1 MKTGRSITELAQE
14 IQRQT
19 KEKKDFNAPSNLLTA
34 TNDGKI
40 TLQGHDT
47 FEISNNAHG
56 QFASRLNIPKKYY
69 DKMYHDAPELWAKNM
84 NHWLV
89 TNPEK
94 RLIRTLDG
102 KVRAFLSN
110 GYRTLDNFQ
119 LLEAVLPVLQSRSDV
134 QIESCQ
140 VTEDK
145 LYLKVFF
152 KDLEQEIT
160 GSSMKN
166 DIVRVG
172 LCISNSEVGNGSL
185 SVQPMTYRLVC
196 TNGMISN
203 TATRKY
209 HTGRKG
215 QMDMNE
221 IQAIL
226 SDETKKQSDH
236 AFWLQV
242 QDIIKHNLKPETI
255 AIEMQKFEDAT
266 QRVIGEDMT
275 KIELVDNTI
284 KTFDLREGQKE
295 GILESLLRE
304 GDYSQW
310 GLANAVTNLA
320 NTQND
325 YEEATKLERI
335 GGKIIELNNAQWK
348 TLAVA

>member
-1 MKTGRSITELAQE
+1 MKTGRSITDLAKE

-19 KEKKDFNAPSNLLTA
+19 IDKKDFNAPSNLLTA

-40 TLQGHDT
+40 TLEGHDT
-47 FEISNNAHG
+47 FEINNNAHG
-56 QFASRLNIPKKYY
+56 QFAARLGIPKKYY

-89 TNPEK
+89 SNPEK

-110 GYRTLDNFQ
+110 GYRTLDNFE
-119 LLEAVLPVLQSRSDV
+119 LLEAVLPLLQSRSDV
-134 QIESCQ
+134 QIESCE
-140 VTEDK
+140 VTEDR

-152 KDLEQEIT
+152 NDLEQVVT
-160 GSSMKN
+160 GSSLKN

-196 TNGMISN
+196 TNGMISS

-215 QMDMNE
+215 QIDMNE

-226 SDETKKQSDH
+226 SDKTKQVSDA

-255 AIEMQKFEDAT
+255 AKEMQKFEEAT
-266 QRVIGEDMT
+266 QRIIGDDMT
-275 KIELVDNTI
+275 KIELVENTI
-284 KTFDLREGQKE
+284 KHFDLREGQKE
-295 GILESLLRE
+295 GILENLLRD

-310 GLANAVTNLA
+310 GLANAVTNHA
-320 NTQND
+320 NSQGD
-325 YEEATKLERI
+325 YEEATKLEKI
-335 GGKIIELNNAQWK
+335 GGKIIELNNSEWK
-348 TLAVA
+348 RLAA

>member
-1 MKTGRSITELAQE
+1 MKTGRTITELAQE

-19 KEKKDFNAPSNLLTA
+19 SVKKDFNAPSNLLVA

-40 TLQGHDT
+40 ALKGHET
-47 FEISNNAHG
+47 FEINNNAHG
-56 QFASRLNIPKKYY
+56 QFAARLGIPKKYY
-69 DKMYHDAPELWAKNM
+69 DKMYNDAPELWAKNM

-94 RLIRTLDG
+94 RLVRTLDG

-110 GYRTLDNFQ
+110 GYRTLDNYD
-119 LLEAVLPVLQSRSDV
+119 LLEAVLPILQSRPDV

-140 VTEDK
+140 VTEDR

-152 KDLEQEIT
+152 NDLEQVVN
-160 GSSMKN
+160 GSSLKN

-196 TNGMISN
+196 TNGMISD

-209 HTGRKG
+209 HTGKKG
-215 QMDMNE
+215 MINLDE
-221 IQAIL
+221 IQTIL

-255 AIEMQKFEDAT
+255 AKEMQKFEDAT
-266 QRVIGEDMT
+266 QRVFGTDMD
-275 KIELVDNTI
+275 KIEIVANTV
-284 KTFDLREGQKE
+284 KQFDIREGQKN
-295 GILESLLRE
+295 GILESLLRD
-304 GDYSQW
+304 GDFSQW
-310 GLANAVTNLA
+310 GLANAVTNQA
-320 NTQND
+320 NGVED
-325 YEEATKLERI
+325 YEEATRLEKI
-335 GGKIIELNNAQWK
+335 GGKIIELNNSDWK
-348 TLAVA
+348 KLAA